1 MRGTFISYLLESM
14 PVDPE
19 AGPARPSPEGDN
31 PPDAITLGVPLLI
44 RLMEYAKEDAAD
56 DMALHSVAE
65 RLTQLA
71 GEGRTLS
78 MEDYDS
84 IVGGDTP
91 EQDPREQQDPR
102 GEVDPM
108 SQENEERAASRKA
121 ANKAVAVAKLKKDY
135 ADKMRWSA
143 EEKRTT
149 GRDRSGHMAGALK
162 IKAHLKS
169 QYGVEV

>member
-19 AGPARPSPEGDN
+19 AGPTRPSSEGDN
-31 PPDAITLGVPLLI
+31 PPDTITLGVPLLI

-71 GEGRTLS
+71 GEGRPLS
-78 MEDYDS
+78 MEDYDA

-91 EQDPREQQDPR
+91 ERDPREQQDPR

-108 SQENEERAASRKA
+108 SQENEETSRKA
-121 ANKAVAVAKLKKDY
+121 SKIAKLKKDY

-143 EEKRTT
+143 EEKQKT
-149 GRDRSGHMAGALK
+149 GRDRSGHYAGAMK
-162 IKAHLKS
+162 IKDHLKN
-169 QYGVEV
+169 QYGVDIK